1 MREQF
6 VGKEQYMKALI
17 TGASSG
23 IGRDMARVL
32 AAMDMDLILVAR
44 RGERLRDLQKEL
56 HVPVEIIVLDVSV
69 KENCLALHQR
79 LRDESIDILINNAG
93 FGDFGEFPQT
103 DLDKEL
109 EMINTNIRA
118 VHILSKLFL
127 RDFVKKDSGY
137 ILNVASSAAF
147 LPGPLMATY
156 YATKAYV
163 QRLTLALRKEL
174 QKCNSH
180 VSVSVL
186 CPGPV
191 QTEFDRVANVKFMM
205 KGKTSMD
212 IAEYAIRTM
221 FERKAMLIPGMLMK
235 GSYLLCKCL
244 PLAVQME
251 ASYHIQHRK
260 NR

>member
-1 MREQF
+1 
-6 VGKEQYMKALI
+6 MKALI

-32 AAMDMDLILVAR
+32 AAMDIDLILVAR
-44 RGERLRDLQKEL
+44 RGERLRELQKEL
-56 HVPVEIIVLDVSV
+56 AVSVDIIVLDVSV
-69 KENCLALHQR
+69 KDNCLALYQR
-79 LRDESIDILINNAG
+79 LRNASVDILINNAG
-93 FGDFGEFPQT
+93 FGDFGEFTQT

-109 EMINTNIRA
+109 DMIATNMQA

-127 RDFVKKDSGY
+127 RDFVKRDSGY

-163 QRLTLALRKEL
+163 ERLTLAMHKEL
-174 QKCNSH
+174 QKRDSH
-180 VSVSVL
+180 VHVSVL

-191 QTEFDRVANVKFMM
+191 QTEFDRVANVRFMM
-205 KGKTSMD
+205 KGKTSMEV
-212 IAEYAIRTM
+212 ANYAIRGM
-221 FERKAMLIPGMLMK
+221 FKKRAVMIPGIMMK